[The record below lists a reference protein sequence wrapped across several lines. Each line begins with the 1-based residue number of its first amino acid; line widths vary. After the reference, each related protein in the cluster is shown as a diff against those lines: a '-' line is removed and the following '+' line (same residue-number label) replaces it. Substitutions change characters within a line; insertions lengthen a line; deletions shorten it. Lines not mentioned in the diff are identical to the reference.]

1 MKHILAASLAIA
13 VSGSVLGIVC
23 NSLASTPVPILRSYT
38 GMLSPLSVYQAQQ
51 WFREDSAL
59 FIDAR
64 PSREWAQGYIPGSLN
79 WPAGGSYIL
88 PATSKRLVLCGD
100 EEGSAQILGE
110 NLKSQGRQMYVLK
123 GGLSSWRQAG
133 FPVSAL

>member
-23 NSLASTPVPILRSYT
+23 NGLASTPVPILRPYT
-38 GMLSPLSVYQAQQ
+38 GMLSPVGVVQAQQ
-51 WFREDSAL
+51 WFQEDSAL

-64 PSREWAQGYIPGSLN
+64 PSPEWAQGYIPGSLN
-79 WPAGGSYIL
+79 WPVGSSRSL
-88 PATSKRLVLCGD
+88 PATSKRLVLCDG

-110 NLKSQGRQMYVLK
+110 NLKSQGRHMYVLK
-123 GGLSSWRQAG
+123 GGLRSWRQAG